1 MKGTKE
7 QNLKKIQKRITKNT
21 KGITLIALVVT
32 IIILL
37 ILAGV
42 SIAMLTGNNGILSQ
56 AGRAKDRTR
65 EEAAREKIQLEVT
78 GAYNKYGDI
87 DLGKLKTNL
96 DNNVGADTSKI
107 NDILIDGA
115 ITGKITVD
123 GKDFYVDENG
133 NVLDYDGPDGTDTP
147 EKSTETTISRSNGT
161 IDVVFLQN
169 TSYAVSQTPNA
180 PALDN
185 TMVPVKYNTETKNWI
200 VCSKD
205 DAEWYNYAAQ
215 ISATESGGSSKWAN
229 VMLTDDIVVEKDGTT
244 YDASAIK
251 NLLTGNNLQTIVGAT
266 VTTEGSMLVWVPRYA
281 YRITY
286 KNSSGEVLGYSD
298 SRGIVTKDGK
308 TPSSYQ
314 TPTTS
319 INVNGSIGSTKYEYY
334 RPHPAFET
342 DLDQGGWSSRLTGI
356 WVGKFEATGSTSEVT
371 VKSNLSSLRYETI
384 GTLWQSAKN
393 SFKAKTSG
401 SHMMKNSEWGAVAYL
416 TESKYGRNTTAVTK
430 NTDSG
435 YYTGGAST
443 AGAYKDNILQSTT
456 GNVYGIYDT
465 VGGVYEYVASYIANN
480 QNSYGYQFASNAGTS
495 SSKNDKTEST
505 KYATVYNYNST
516 STSDSH
522 QNNYDLNLNKVF
534 GDGTTETSTS
544 GNSTSSSWHSAYS
557 YFVGTPYP
565 FFGRGGFFNS
575 SGAGSFFFSVSD
587 GNASSGSGFRPV
599 CVVK

>member
-1 MKGTKE
+1 MRGTKG
-7 QNLKKIQKRITKNT
+7 QNLKKRITKNT

-65 EEAAREKIQLEVT
+65 EEGAREKIQLEVM
-78 GAYNKYGDI
+78 GAYDKYGNI
-87 DLGKLKTNL
+87 NVEKLKTNL

-115 ITGKITVD
+115 ITGKISVD

-185 TMVPVKYNTETKNWI
+185 TMVPVKYNTETKNWN

-215 ISATESGGSSKWAN
+215 SSATESGGSSKWAN

-251 NLLTGNNLQTIVGAT
+251 NLITSNNLQTIVGAT

-286 KNSSGEVLGYSD
+286 KNSSGDVLGYSD

-319 INVNGSIGSTKYEYY
+319 INVNGSIENTKYEYY

-371 VKSNLSSLRYETI
+371 VKSSLSSLGSITI
-384 GTLWQSAKN
+384 GTMWQSAKDN
-393 SFKAKTSG
+393 FKAKTSE

-416 TESKYGRNTTAVTK
+416 TESKYGRNQTAVAK

-443 AGAYKDNILQSTT
+443 VGAYKDNILQSTT

-465 VGGVYEYVASYIANN
+465 VGGATEYVASYIANN
-480 QNSYGYQFASNAGTS
+480 QNAYGYQFASNAGTS
-495 SSKNDKTEST
+495 DSKNDKTEST
-505 KYATVYNYNST
+505 KYATVYN
-516 STSDSH
+516 STSDSN

-534 GDGTTETSTS
+534 GDGTTETSTA
-544 GNSTSSSWHSAYS
+544 GTGSSSWHSAYS
-557 YFVGTPYP
+557 LVVGASGP
-565 FFGRGGFFNS
+565 FFERGGYYGNIG
-575 SGAGSFFFSVSD
+575 GAGSFCFYSNN
-587 GNASSGSGFRPV
+587 GGSSGYDGFRPV
-599 CVVK
+599 CIVK

>member
-1 MKGTKE
+1 MRGTKG
-7 QNLKKIQKRITKNT
+7 QNLKKRITKST

-42 SIAMLTGNNGILSQ
+42 SIAMITGNNGILSQ

-65 EEAAREKIQLEVT
+65 EEGAREKIQLEVM
-78 GAYNKYGDI
+78 GAYDKYGNI
-87 DLGKLKTNL
+87 NVEKLKTNL

-115 ITGKITVD
+115 TTGKITVD
-123 GKDFYVDENG
+123 GKDFYVDGNG
-133 NVLDYDGPDGTDTP
+133 NVLDYDGPKGTDTP

-185 TMVPVKYNTETKNWI
+185 TMVPVKYNTETKNWN

-205 DAEWYNYAAQ
+205 DAEWYNYEVQ
-215 ISATESGGSSKWAN
+215 SSTTESGGSSKWAN

-244 YDASAIK
+244 YDTSAIK

-266 VTTEGSMLVWVPRYA
+266 ITTEGSMLVWVPRYA

-342 DLDQGGWSSRLTGI
+342 DLDQGGWSQRLTGI

-371 VKSNLSSLRYETI
+371 SKSSLSSLRSITI
-384 GTLWQSAKN
+384 GTMWQSAKDN
-393 SFKAKTSG
+393 FKAKTSE

-416 TESKYGRNTTAVTK
+416 TESKYGRNTTAVTR

-443 AGAYKDNILQSTT
+443 VGAYKDNILQSTT

-465 VGGVYEYVASYIANN
+465 VGGAYEYVASYIANN
-480 QNSYGYQFASNAGTS
+480 QQAYGYQFASNAGTS
-495 SSKNDKTEST
+495 GSKNDKEEST
-505 KYATVYNYNST
+505 KYATVYKYNT
-516 STSDSH
+516 TSDTI

-534 GDGTTETSTS
+534 GDGITETSTS
-544 GNSTSSSWHSAYS
+544 GIGASSWHSANS
-557 YFVGTPYP
+557 SFVDTSYP
-565 FFGRGGFFNS
+565 FFVRGGIYNTS
-575 SGAGSFFFSVSD
+575 YAGSFYFTRNRGGD
-587 GNASSGSGFRPV
+587 GSGIGFRPV

>member
-1 MKGTKE
+1 MRGTKG

-123 GKDFYVDENG
+123 GKDFYVDGSG

-147 EKSTETTISRSNGT
+147 EVSTETSISRRNGT

-215 ISATESGGSSKWAN
+215 SSATESGGSSKWAN

-266 VTTEGSMLVWVPRYA
+266 ITTEGSMLVWVPRYA

-319 INVNGSIGSTKYEYY
+319 INVNGSIENTKYEYY

-356 WVGKFEATGSTSEVT
+356 WVGKFEATGSKSEVT
-371 VKSNLSSLRYETI
+371 VKSSLSSLRKQTI
-384 GTLWQSAKN
+384 GTLWQSAKDN
-393 SFKAKTSG
+393 FKAKTSG

-430 NTDSG
+430 NDAG

-465 VGGVYEYVASYIANN
+465 VGGAWEYVASYIANN
-480 QNSYGYQFASNAGTS
+480 QNSYGYQFASNVGTS
-495 SSKNDKTEST
+495 DSKNDKTEST
-505 KYATVYNYNST
+505 KYATVYKYNST
-516 STSDSH
+516 SDSY

-534 GDGTTETSTS
+534 GDGTTETSTL
-544 GNSTSSSWHSAYS
+544 GNNASSWHSAFS
-557 YFVGTPYP
+557 GFVDSSGP
-565 FFGRGGFFNS
+565 FFRRGCFYRDS
-575 SGAGSFFFSVSD
+575 SAGSFCFYNGVGNSD
-587 GNASSGSGFRPV
+587 YDYAGFRPV

>member
-1 MKGTKE
+1 
-7 QNLKKIQKRITKNT
+7 
-21 KGITLIALVVT
+21 
-32 IIILL
+32 
-37 ILAGV
+37 
-42 SIAMLTGNNGILSQ
+42 MLTGNNGILSQ

-65 EEAAREKIQLEVT
+65 EEGAREKIQLEVM
-78 GAYNKYGDI
+78 GAYDKYGSI
-87 DLGKLKTNL
+87 NVEKLKTNL

-115 ITGKITVD
+115 TTGKITVD
-123 GKDFYVDENG
+123 GKDFYVDGNG
-133 NVLDYDGPDGTDTP
+133 NVLDYDGPEGTDTP
-147 EKSTETTISRSNGT
+147 EKSTETTIDRSNGT

-169 TSYAVSQTPNA
+169 TSYAVSQTPNV

-205 DAEWYNYAAQ
+205 DAEWYNYEVQ
-215 ISATESGGSSKWAN
+215 SSTTESGGSSKWAN

-251 NLLTGNNLQTIVGAT
+251 NLLTSNSLQTIVGAT

-371 VKSNLSSLRYETI
+371 VKSSLSSLRLQTI
-384 GTLWQSAKN
+384 GTFWQSAKDN
-393 SFKAKTSG
+393 FKAKTSG

-435 YYTGGAST
+435 FYTGGAST
-443 AGAYKDNILQSTT
+443 AGAYKDNNLQSTT

-465 VGGVYEYVASYIANN
+465 VGGADEYVASYIASNN
-480 QNSYGYQFASNAGTS
+480 NSYGYQFASNAGTS
-495 SSKNDKTEST
+495 SLKNDKTEST

-516 STSDSH
+516 SDSD

-544 GNSTSSSWHSAYS
+544 GNSTSSWHSASSCFVDASFPFFRRGRS
-557 YFVGTPYP
+557 YFYGD
-565 FFGRGGFFNS
+565 
-575 SGAGSFFFSVSD
+575 AGSFYFNGSS
-587 GNASSGSGFRPV
+587 GNAYNRDFGFRPV
-599 CVVK
+599 CIVK

>member
-1 MKGTKE
+1 MRGTKG
-7 QNLKKIQKRITKNT
+7 QNLKKRITKST

-42 SIAMLTGNNGILSQ
+42 SIAMITGNNGILSQ

-65 EEAAREKIQLEVT
+65 EEGAREKIQLEVM
-78 GAYNKYGDI
+78 GAYDKYGNI
-87 DLGKLKTNL
+87 NVEKLKTNL

-115 ITGKITVD
+115 TTGKITVD
-123 GKDFYVDENG
+123 GKDFYVDGNG
-133 NVLDYDGPDGTDTP
+133 NVLDYDGPKGTDTP

-185 TMVPVKYNTETKNWI
+185 TMVPVKYNTETKNWN

-205 DAEWYNYAAQ
+205 DAEWYNYGVQ
-215 ISATESGGSSKWAN
+215 SSTTESGGSSKWAN

-244 YDASAIK
+244 YDTSAIK

-266 VTTEGSMLVWVPRYA
+266 ITTEGSMLVWVPRYA

-342 DLDQGGWSSRLTGI
+342 DLDQGGWSQRLTGI

-371 VKSNLSSLRYETI
+371 SKSSLSSLRSITI
-384 GTLWQSAKN
+384 GTMWQSAKDN
-393 SFKAKTSG
+393 FKAKTSE

-416 TESKYGRNTTAVTK
+416 TESKYGRNTTAVTR

-443 AGAYKDNILQSTT
+443 VGAYKDNILQSTT

-465 VGGVYEYVASYIANN
+465 VGGAYEYVASYIANN
-480 QNSYGYQFASNAGTS
+480 QQAYGYQFASNAGTS
-495 SSKNDKTEST
+495 GSKNDKEEST
-505 KYATVYNYNST
+505 KYATVYKYNT
-516 STSDSH
+516 TSDTI

-534 GDGTTETSTS
+534 GDGITETSTS
-544 GNSTSSSWHSAYS
+544 GIGASSWHSANS
-557 YFVGTPYP
+557 SFVDTSYP
-565 FFGRGGFFNS
+565 FFVRGGIYNTS
-575 SGAGSFFFSVSD
+575 YAGSFYFTRNRGGD
-587 GNASSGSGFRPV
+587 GSGIGFRPV

>member
-1 MKGTKE
+1 MEKFR
-7 QNLKKIQKRITKNT
+7 KKFFKST

-65 EEAAREKIQLEVT
+65 EEGAREKIQLEVM
-78 GAYNKYGDI
+78 GAYDKYGNI
-87 DLGKLKTNL
+87 NVGKLKTNL

-115 ITGKITVD
+115 TTGKITVD
-123 GKDFYVDENG
+123 GKDFYVDGNG
-133 NVLDYDGPDGTDTP
+133 NVLDYDGPEGTDTP
-147 EKSTETTISRSNGT
+147 EKSTETTIDRSNGT
-161 IDVVFLQN
+161 IDIVFLQN

-185 TMVPVKYNTETKNWI
+185 TMVPVKYNTETKNWN

-215 ISATESGGSSKWAN
+215 SSTTESGGSSKWAN
-229 VMLTDDIVVEKDGTT
+229 VMLTDDIIVEKEGTT
-244 YDASAIK
+244 YDTSAIK
-251 NLLTGNNLQTIVGAT
+251 DLLTSNSLQTIVGAT

-286 KNSSGEVLGYSD
+286 KSSSGDVLGYSD

-371 VKSNLSSLRYETI
+371 VKSSLSSLRSQTI
-384 GTLWQSAKN
+384 GTFWQSAKDN
-393 SFKAKTSG
+393 FKAKTSG

-416 TESKYGRNTTAVTK
+416 TESKYGRNTTAVTR

-443 AGAYKDNILQSTT
+443 VGAYKDNILQSTT

-465 VGGVYEYVASYIANN
+465 VGGAYEYVASYIANN
-480 QNSYGYQFASNAGTS
+480 QSNYGYQFASNGGTS
-495 SSKNDKTEST
+495 DSTNDKTEST
-505 KYATVYNYNST
+505 KYATVYKYNT
-516 STSDSH
+516 TSDSY

-544 GNSTSSSWHSAYS
+544 GDSTSSWHSAGS
-557 YFVGTPYP
+557 SFTGTYNP
-565 FFGRGGFFNS
+565 FFGRGGHYHYNYS
-575 SGAGSFFFSVSD
+575 RAGSFSFY
-587 GNASSGSGFRPV
+587 GSNGYSYSYNGLSINDYGFRPV

>member
-1 MKGTKE
+1 MRGTKG

-56 AGRAKDRTR
+56 AGRAKDRTK

-123 GKDFYVDENG
+123 GKDFYVDGNG

-147 EKSTETTISRSNGT
+147 EKSTETTLDRSNGT

-185 TMVPVKYNTETKNWI
+185 TMVPVKYNNETKNWI

-205 DAEWYNYAAQ
+205 DAEWYNYEVQ
-215 ISATESGGSSKWAN
+215 SGTTESGGSSKWAN

-266 VTTEGSMLVWVPRYA
+266 ITTEGSMLVWVPRYA
-281 YRITY
+281 YKITY

-371 VKSNLSSLRYETI
+371 VKSSLSSLKYETI
-384 GTLWQSAKN
+384 GTLWQSAKDN
-393 SFKAKTSG
+393 FKAKTSG

-430 NTDSG
+430 NTDSE
-435 YYTGGAST
+435 YYTGGART
-443 AGAYKDNILQSTT
+443 VGAYKDNNLQSTT

-480 QNSYGYQFASNAGTS
+480 QNSYGYKFASNAETS

-505 KYATVYNYNST
+505 KYATVYKYNST
-516 STSDSH
+516 SDSN

-544 GNSTSSSWHSAYS
+544 GNSTSCSWHSAFS
-557 YFVGTPYP
+557 CFVGTSKP
-565 FFGRGGFFNS
+565 FFERGGYYRIV
-575 SGAGSFFFSVSD
+575 GAGSFYFNGHT
-587 GNASSGSGFRPV
+587 GNYNLENGFRPV

>member
-1 MKGTKE
+1 MKKFR
-7 QNLKKIQKRITKNT
+7 KKIFKST

-65 EEAAREKIQLEVT
+65 EEGAREKIQLEVM
-78 GAYNKYGDI
+78 GAYDKYGSI
-87 DLGKLKTNL
+87 NVEKLKTNL

-115 ITGKITVD
+115 TTGKITVD
-123 GKDFYVDENG
+123 GKDFYVDGSG
-133 NVLDYDGPDGTDTP
+133 NVLDYDEPEGTDTP
-147 EKSTETTISRSNGT
+147 EKSTETTIDRSNGT

-169 TSYAVSQTPNA
+169 TSYAVSQTPNV

-371 VKSNLSSLRYETI
+371 VKSNLSSLRSITI
-384 GTLWQSAKN
+384 GTMWQSAKDN
-393 SFKAKTSG
+393 FKAKTSG

-416 TESKYGRNTTAVTK
+416 TESKYGRNTTAVTQ
-430 NTDSG
+430 NTNFG

-465 VGGVYEYVASYIANN
+465 VAGANEYVASYIANN

-505 KYATVYNYNST
+505 KYATVYN
-516 STSDSH
+516 STSDSN

-544 GNSTSSSWHSAYS
+544 GNSTSSWHLAFS
-557 YFVGTPYP
+557 YFVDTSRP
-565 FFGRGGFFNS
+565 FFLRGGYYGNS
-575 SGAGSFFFSVSD
+575 YQGSFCFDDDNGSSFS
-587 GNASSGSGFRPV
+587 NCGFRPV

>member
-1 MKGTKE
+1 MRGTKG

-65 EEAAREKIQLEVT
+65 EEGAREKIQLEVM
-78 GAYNKYGDI
+78 GAYDKYGNI
-87 DLGKLKTNL
+87 NVEKLKTNL

-123 GKDFYVDENG
+123 GKDFYVDGNG

-215 ISATESGGSSKWAN
+215 HSTTKSGGTSKWAN
-229 VMLTDDIVVEKDGTT
+229 VMLTDDIVVEKGETT

-251 NLLTGNNLQTIVGAT
+251 DLLTSNNLQTIVGAT

-286 KNSSGEVLGYSD
+286 KNSSGDVLGYSD

-334 RPHPAFET
+334 RPHPAFEI
-342 DLDQGGWSSRLTGI
+342 DLDQGGWSQRLTGI

-371 VKSNLSSLRYETI
+371 VKSSLSSLRNQTI
-384 GTLWQSAKN
+384 GTLWQSAKDY
-393 SFKAKTSG
+393 FKAKTSG

-443 AGAYKDNILQSTT
+443 VGAYKDNILQSTT

-465 VGGVYEYVASYIANN
+465 VGGADEYVASYIANN
-480 QNSYGYQFASNAGTS
+480 KNSYGYQFASNAGTS
-495 SSKNDKTEST
+495 DSKNDKTEST
-505 KYATVYNYNST
+505 KYATVYKYNT
-516 STSDSH
+516 TSDSC
-522 QNNYDLNLNKVF
+522 QNNYNLNLNKVF
-534 GDGTTETSTS
+534 GDGTTETSTA
-544 GNSTSSSWHSAYS
+544 GEGHVSWHSAYS
-557 YFVGTPYP
+557 FFVYGPGP
-565 FFGRGGFFNS
+565 FTKRGGYNND
-575 SGAGSFFFSVSD
+575 GGYAGSFSFDIFWGDSFS
-587 GNASSGSGFRPV
+587 NFGFRPV

>member
-7 QNLKKIQKRITKNT
+7 QDFKKRITKNT

-107 NDILIDGA
+107 NEILIDGA
-115 ITGKITVD
+115 TTGKITVD
-123 GKDFYVDENG
+123 GKDFYVDGNG
-133 NVLDYDGPDGTDTP
+133 NVLDYDGPEGTDTP

-215 ISATESGGSSKWAN
+215 SSATESGGSSKWAN

-244 YDASAIK
+244 YDTSAIK

-266 VTTEGSMLVWVPRYA
+266 ITTEGSMLVWVPRYA
-281 YRITY
+281 YKITY

-319 INVNGSIGSTKYEYY
+319 INVNGSSGSTKYEYY

-342 DLDQGGWSSRLTGI
+342 DLDQGGWSQRLTGI

-371 VKSNLSSLRYETI
+371 VKSNVSSLRNQTI
-384 GTLWQSAKN
+384 GTLWQSAKD

-430 NTDSG
+430 NKDSG
-435 YYTGGAST
+435 FYTGGAST
-443 AGAYKDNILQSTT
+443 VGAYKDNILQSTT

-465 VGGVYEYVASYIANN
+465 VGGAYEYVASYIANN
-480 QNSYGYQFASNAGTS
+480 QNAYGYQFASNAGTS

-505 KYATVYNYNST
+505 KYATVYKYNT
-516 STSDSH
+516 TSDSY

-544 GNSTSSSWHSAYS
+544 GIGTSSWHSANS
-557 YFVGTPYP
+557 YFVSMSGP
-565 FFGRGGFFNS
+565 FFGRGGS
-575 SGAGSFFFSVSD
+575 YIGSGAGSFYFNDYS
-587 GNASSGSGFRPV
+587 GNSYIYDGFRPV

>member
-1 MKGTKE
+1 MRGTKG

-123 GKDFYVDENG
+123 GKDFYVDGNG
-133 NVLDYDGPDGTDTP
+133 NVLDYDGPEGTDKP
-147 EKSTETTISRSNGT
+147 EVSTETTIDRSNGT

-215 ISATESGGSSKWAN
+215 SSATESGGSSKWAN

-244 YDASAIK
+244 YDASAVK

-266 VTTEGSMLVWVPRYA
+266 ITTEGSMLVWVPRYA

-356 WVGKFEATGSTSEVT
+356 WVGKFEATGSETEVT
-371 VKSNLSSLRYETI
+371 SKSNVSSLRNQTI
-384 GTLWQSAKN
+384 GTLWQSAKDN
-393 SFKAKTSG
+393 FKAKTSG

-416 TESKYGRNTTAVTK
+416 TESKYGRNTTAVTR
-430 NTDSG
+430 NDAG

-465 VGGVYEYVASYIANN
+465 VGGAYEYVASYIANN
-480 QNSYGYQFASNAGTS
+480 QRRSGYQFASNAGTS

-516 STSDSH
+516 SDSD

-544 GNSTSSSWHSAYS
+544 GAGSSSWHSAGIR
-557 YFVGTPYP
+557 FVGTSWP
-565 FFGRGGFFNS
+565 FFKRGGYCNS
-575 SGAGSFFFSVSD
+575 SDAGSFCIDYSD
-587 GNASSGSGFRPV
+587 GDSFYGYGFRPV

>member
-1 MKGTKE
+1 MEKFR
-7 QNLKKIQKRITKNT
+7 KKFFKST

-65 EEAAREKIQLEVT
+65 EEGAREKIQLEVM
-78 GAYNKYGDI
+78 GAYDKYGDI

-115 ITGKITVD
+115 TTGKITVD
-123 GKDFYVDENG
+123 GKDFYVDGNG

-147 EKSTETTISRSNGT
+147 EKSTETTINRWNGT
-161 IDVVFLQN
+161 IDIVFLQN
-169 TSYAVSQTPNA
+169 TSYAVSQTPNV

-185 TMVPVKYNTETKNWI
+185 TMVPVKYNTETKNWN

-215 ISATESGGSSKWAN
+215 SSTTESGGSSKWAN
-229 VMLTDDIVVEKDGTT
+229 VMLTDDIVVEKGETT

-251 NLLTGNNLQTIVGAT
+251 NLITSNNLQTIVGAT

-286 KNSSGEVLGYSD
+286 KNSSGDVLGYSD

-319 INVNGSIGSTKYEYY
+319 INVNGSIENTKYEYY

-356 WVGKFEATGSTSEVT
+356 WIGKFEATGSTSEVT
-371 VKSNLSSLRYETI
+371 VKSSLSSLRSQTI
-384 GTLWQSAKN
+384 GTFWQSAKDN
-393 SFKAKTSG
+393 FKAKTSG

-416 TESKYGRNTTAVTK
+416 TESKYGRNTTAVTQ

-435 YYTGGAST
+435 NYTGGANT

-465 VGGVYEYVASYIANN
+465 VGGATEYVASYIANN
-480 QNSYGYQFASNAGTS
+480 QSNCGYQFASNDGTS
-495 SSKNDKTEST
+495 DSKNDKTKST
-505 KYATVYNYNST
+505 KYATVYKYNT
-516 STSDSH
+516 TSDSWRD
-522 QNNYDLNLNKVF
+522 NYYLNLNKVF
-534 GDGTTETSTS
+534 GDGTTETSIEGT
-544 GNSTSSSWHSAYS
+544 GRNSWHSACSDSVYTS
-557 YFVGTPYP
+557 RS
-565 FFGRGGFFNS
+565 FFHRGGDYLDS
-575 SGAGSFFFSVSD
+575 DAGSFSFSSSAGHSD
-587 GNASSGSGFRPV
+587 FIYGFRPV

>member
-65 EEAAREKIQLEVT
+65 EEGAREKIQLEVM
-78 GAYNKYGDI
+78 GAYDKSGKIN
-87 DLGKLKTNL
+87 LSKLKTNL
-96 DNNVGADTSKI
+96 ENNVGADTSKI

-133 NVLDYDGPDGTDTP
+133 NVLDYDGPEGTDTP
-147 EKSTETTISRSNGT
+147 EKSTETTIDRSNGT
-161 IDVVFLQN
+161 IDIVFLQN

-205 DAEWYNYAAQ
+205 DAEWYSYEKQ
-215 ISATESGGSSKWAN
+215 SSTTESGGTSKWAN

-244 YDASAIK
+244 YDASAVK

-266 VTTEGSMLVWVPRYA
+266 ITTEGSMLVWVPRYA

-286 KNSSGEVLGYSD
+286 KNFSGEVLGYSD

-319 INVNGSIGSTKYEYY
+319 INVNGNIESTKYEYY

-342 DLDQGGWSSRLTGI
+342 DLDQGGWSQRLTGI
-356 WVGKFEATGSTSEVT
+356 WVGKFEATGTEKEVT
-371 VKSNLSSLRYETI
+371 SKSNVSSLRNLTI
-384 GTLWQSAKN
+384 GTMWQSAKDN
-393 SFKAKTSG
+393 FKAKTTE

-416 TESKYGRNTTAVTK
+416 TESKYGRNTTAVTR

-435 YYTGGAST
+435 YYTGGASS

-465 VGGVYEYVASYIANN
+465 VGGTTEYVASYIANN
-480 QNSYGYQFASNAGTS
+480 KNSYGYKFASNAGTS
-495 SSKNDKTEST
+495 TSKNDKTEST

-516 STSDSH
+516 SDSN

-534 GDGTTETSTS
+534 GDGTTETSTAGA
-544 GNSTSSSWHSAYS
+544 GNNSWHSAYS
-557 YFVGTPYP
+557 GFVNTSGP
-565 FFGRGGFFNS
+565 FFLRGGDYYGS
-575 SGAGSFFFSVSD
+575 LAGSFFFGSSD
-587 GNASSGSGFRPV
+587 GNAYSNGGFRPV

>member
-107 NDILIDGA
+107 NEILIDGA
-115 ITGKITVD
+115 TTGKITVD
-123 GKDFYVDENG
+123 GKDFYVDGNG

-147 EKSTETTISRSNGT
+147 EKSTETTISRRNGT

-205 DAEWYNYAAQ
+205 DAEWYNYEVQ
-215 ISATESGGSSKWAN
+215 RGTTESGGSSKWAN

-244 YDASAIK
+244 YDASAVK

-266 VTTEGSMLVWVPRYA
+266 ITTEGSMLVWVPRYA

-286 KNSSGEVLGYSD
+286 KNSSGDVLGYSD

-342 DLDQGGWSSRLTGI
+342 DLDQGGWSQRLTGI

-371 VKSNLSSLRYETI
+371 VKSNVSSLRNQTI
-384 GTLWQSAKN
+384 GTLWQSAKD

-416 TESKYGRNTTAVTK
+416 TESKYGRNQTAVTK

-465 VGGVYEYVASYIANN
+465 VGGAYEYVASYIANN

-516 STSDSH
+516 SDSN

-534 GDGTTETSTS
+534 GDGTTETSTA
-544 GNSTSSSWHSAYS
+544 GEEKSSWHSAYS
-557 YFVGTPYP
+557 SFVGASFP
-565 FFGRGGFFNS
+565 FFQRGGDS
-575 SGAGSFFFSVSD
+575 SSSYTGSFDFYGFNGGADSYR
-587 GNASSGSGFRPV
+587 GFRPV

>member
-1 MKGTKE
+1 MEKFR
-7 QNLKKIQKRITKNT
+7 KKFFKST

-65 EEAAREKIQLEVT
+65 EEGAREKIQLEVM
-78 GAYNKYGDI
+78 GAYDKYGDI

-115 ITGKITVD
+115 TTGKITVD
-123 GKDFYVDENG
+123 GKDFYVDGNG
-133 NVLDYDGPDGTDTP
+133 NVLDYDGPEGTDTP
-147 EKSTETTISRSNGT
+147 EKSTETTIDRSNGT
-161 IDVVFLQN
+161 IDIVFLQN

-185 TMVPVKYNTETKNWI
+185 TMVPVKYNTETKNWN

-215 ISATESGGSSKWAN
+215 SSTTESGGSSKWAN
-229 VMLTDDIVVEKDGTT
+229 VMLTDDIIVEKEGTT
-244 YDASAIK
+244 YDTSAIK
-251 NLLTGNNLQTIVGAT
+251 DLLTSNSLQTIVGAT

-286 KNSSGEVLGYSD
+286 KSSSGDVLGYSD

-371 VKSNLSSLRYETI
+371 VKSSLSSLRSQTI
-384 GTLWQSAKN
+384 GTFWQSAKDN
-393 SFKAKTSG
+393 FKAKTSG

-416 TESKYGRNTTAVTK
+416 TESKYGRNTTAVTR

-443 AGAYKDNILQSTT
+443 VGAYKDNILQSTT

-465 VGGVYEYVASYIANN
+465 VGGAYEYVASYIANN
-480 QNSYGYQFASNAGTS
+480 QMEYGHQFASNAGTLG
-495 SSKNDKTEST
+495 SKNDKKEST
-505 KYATVYNYNST
+505 KYATVYKYNT
-516 STSDSH
+516 TLDSD

-544 GNSTSSSWHSAYS
+544 GDSTSSWHSAGS
-557 YFVGTPYP
+557 SFTGTYNP
-565 FFGRGGFFNS
+565 FFGRGGHYHYNYS
-575 SGAGSFFFSVSD
+575 RAGSFSFY
-587 GNASSGSGFRPV
+587 GSNGYSYSYNGLSINDYGFRPV

>member
-1 MKGTKE
+1 MRGTKG

-107 NDILIDGA
+107 NEILIDGA

-123 GKDFYVDENG
+123 GKDFYVDGSG

-147 EKSTETTISRSNGT
+147 EVSTETSISRRNGT

-215 ISATESGGSSKWAN
+215 SSATESGGSSKWAN

-266 VTTEGSMLVWVPRYA
+266 ITTEGSMLVWVPRYA

-319 INVNGSIGSTKYEYY
+319 INVNGSIENTKYEYY

-356 WVGKFEATGSTSEVT
+356 WVGKFEATGSKSEVT
-371 VKSNLSSLRYETI
+371 VKSSLSSLRKQTI
-384 GTLWQSAKN
+384 GTLWQSAKDN
-393 SFKAKTSG
+393 FKAKTSG

-430 NTDSG
+430 NDAG

-465 VGGVYEYVASYIANN
+465 VGGAWEYVASYIANN
-480 QNSYGYQFASNAGTS
+480 QNSYGYQFASNVGTS
-495 SSKNDKTEST
+495 DSKNDKTEST
-505 KYATVYNYNST
+505 KYATVYKYNST
-516 STSDSH
+516 SDSY

-534 GDGTTETSTS
+534 GDGTTETSTL
-544 GNSTSSSWHSAYS
+544 GNNASSWHSAFS
-557 YFVGTPYP
+557 GFVDSSGP
-565 FFGRGGFFNS
+565 FFRRGCFYRDS
-575 SGAGSFFFSVSD
+575 SAGSFCFYNGVGNSD
-587 GNASSGSGFRPV
+587 YDYAGFRPV

>member
-1 MKGTKE
+1 MRGTKG
-7 QNLKKIQKRITKNT
+7 QNLKKRITKNT

-65 EEAAREKIQLEVT
+65 EEGAREKIQLEVT

-123 GKDFYVDENG
+123 GKDFYVDGNG
-133 NVLDYDGPDGTDTP
+133 NVLDYDGPEGTDTP
-147 EKSTETTISRSNGT
+147 EKSTETTIDRSKGT

-185 TMVPVKYNTETKNWI
+185 TMVPVKYNTETKNWT

-205 DAEWYNYAAQ
+205 DAEWYNYEVQ
-215 ISATESGGSSKWAN
+215 SGTTESGGSSKWAN

-244 YDASAIK
+244 YDASAVK

-266 VTTEGSMLVWVPRYA
+266 ITTEGSMLVWVPRYA

-371 VKSNLSSLRYETI
+371 VKSSLSSLRRKTI
-384 GTLWQSAKN
+384 GTFWQSAKDN
-393 SFKAKTSG
+393 FKAKTSG

-416 TESKYGRNTTAVTK
+416 TESKYGRNTTAVTR

-443 AGAYKDNILQSTT
+443 VGAYKDNILQSTT

-465 VGGVYEYVASYIANN
+465 VGGAYEYVASYIANN

-505 KYATVYNYNST
+505 KYATVYNDNST
-516 STSDSH
+516 SGSN

-534 GDGTTETSTS
+534 GDGTTETSTA
-544 GNSTSSSWHSAYS
+544 GGGISSWHSAYS
-557 YFVGTPYP
+557 NFVLASLP
-565 FFGRGGFFNS
+565 FFERGGIFSNS
-575 SGAGSFFFSVSD
+575 YAGSFYFHYYD
-587 GNASSGSGFRPV
+587 GSSQNYYGFRPV

>member
-1 MKGTKE
+1 MEKFR
-7 QNLKKIQKRITKNT
+7 KKNFKST

-65 EEAAREKIQLEVT
+65 EEGAREKIQLEVM
-78 GAYNKYGDI
+78 GAYDEYGNI
-87 DLGKLKTNL
+87 NVGKLKTNL

-115 ITGKITVD
+115 TTGKITVD
-123 GKDFYVDENG
+123 GKDFYVDGNG

-147 EKSTETTISRSNGT
+147 EKSTETTISRRNGT

-169 TSYAVSQTPNA
+169 TSYAVSHTPNA

-205 DAEWYNYAAQ
+205 DAEWYNYEVQ
-215 ISATESGGSSKWAN
+215 SGTTESGGSSKWAN

-266 VTTEGSMLVWVPRYA
+266 ITTEGSMLVWVPRYA

-286 KNSSGEVLGYSD
+286 KNSSGDVLGYSD

-319 INVNGSIGSTKYEYY
+319 INVNGSIGNTKYEYY

-342 DLDQGGWSSRLTGI
+342 DLNQGGWSSRLTGI

-371 VKSNLSSLRYETI
+371 VKSSLSSLRSITI
-384 GTLWQSAKN
+384 GTMWQSAKDN
-393 SFKAKTSG
+393 FKAKTLG
-401 SHMMKNSEWGAVAYL
+401 SHMMKNS
-416 TESKYGRNTTAVTK
+416 
-430 NTDSG
+430 
-435 YYTGGAST
+435 
-443 AGAYKDNILQSTT
+443 
-456 GNVYGIYDT
+456 
-465 VGGVYEYVASYIANN
+465 
-480 QNSYGYQFASNAGTS
+480 
-495 SSKNDKTEST
+495 
-505 KYATVYNYNST
+505 
-516 STSDSH
+516 
-522 QNNYDLNLNKVF
+522 
-534 GDGTTETSTS
+534 
-544 GNSTSSSWHSAYS
+544 
-557 YFVGTPYP
+557 
-565 FFGRGGFFNS
+565 
-575 SGAGSFFFSVSD
+575 
-587 GNASSGSGFRPV
+587 
-599 CVVK
+599 

>member
-123 GKDFYVDENG
+123 GKDFYVDGSG

-147 EKSTETTISRSNGT
+147 EVSTETSISRRNGT

-215 ISATESGGSSKWAN
+215 SSATESGGSSKWAN

-266 VTTEGSMLVWVPRYA
+266 ITTEGSMLVWVPRYA

-319 INVNGSIGSTKYEYY
+319 INVNGSIENTKYEYY

-356 WVGKFEATGSTSEVT
+356 WVGKFEATGSKSEVT
-371 VKSNLSSLRYETI
+371 VKSSLSSLRKQTI
-384 GTLWQSAKN
+384 GTLWQSAKDN
-393 SFKAKTSG
+393 FKAKTSG

-430 NTDSG
+430 NDAG

-465 VGGVYEYVASYIANN
+465 VGGAWEYVASYIANN
-480 QNSYGYQFASNAGTS
+480 QNSYGYQFASNVGTS
-495 SSKNDKTEST
+495 DSKNDKTEST
-505 KYATVYNYNST
+505 KYATVYKYNST
-516 STSDSH
+516 SDSY

-534 GDGTTETSTS
+534 GDGTTETSTL
-544 GNSTSSSWHSAYS
+544 GNNASSWHSAFS
-557 YFVGTPYP
+557 GFVDSSGP
-565 FFGRGGFFNS
+565 FFRRGCFYRDS
-575 SGAGSFFFSVSD
+575 SAGSFCFYNGVGNSD
-587 GNASSGSGFRPV
+587 YDYAGFRPV

>member
-1 MKGTKE
+1 MRGTKG
-7 QNLKKIQKRITKNT
+7 QNLKKRITKST
-21 KGITLIALVVT
+21 KGITLIALVFT

-65 EEAAREKIQLEVT
+65 EEGAREKIQLEVM
-78 GAYNKYGDI
+78 GAYDKYGSI
-87 DLGKLKTNL
+87 NVEKLKTNL

-115 ITGKITVD
+115 TTGKITVD
-123 GKDFYVDENG
+123 GKDFYVDGNG

-147 EKSTETTISRSNGT
+147 EKSTETTISRRNGT

-185 TMVPVKYNTETKNWI
+185 TMVPVKYNTETKNWT

-205 DAEWYNYAAQ
+205 DAEWYNYEVQ
-215 ISATESGGSSKWAN
+215 SGTTESGGSSKWAN

-244 YDASAIK
+244 YDTSAVK

-371 VKSNLSSLRYETI
+371 VKSSLSSLISETI
-384 GTLWQSAKN
+384 GTFWQSAKDN
-393 SFKAKTSG
+393 FKAKTSG

-416 TESKYGRNTTAVTK
+416 TESKYGRNTTVVTQ

-465 VGGVYEYVASYIANN
+465 VGGAYEYVASYIANN
-480 QNSYGYQFASNAGTS
+480 QMEYGHQFASNAGTLG
-495 SSKNDKTEST
+495 SKNDKKEST
-505 KYATVYNYNST
+505 KYATVYKYNT
-516 STSDSH
+516 TLDSD

-544 GNSTSSSWHSAYS
+544 GTGVNSWQSAYS
-557 YFVGTPYP
+557 YFVSASYP
-565 FFGRGGFFNS
+565 FFVRGGSYDGS
-575 SGAGSFFFSVSD
+575 SAGSFYFDYNRGNSYSV
-587 GNASSGSGFRPV
+587 NGFRPV

>member
-1 MKGTKE
+1 MRGTKG
-7 QNLKKIQKRITKNT
+7 QNLKKRITKST

-37 ILAGV
+37 ILAGI

-65 EEAAREKIQLEVT
+65 EEGAREKIQLEVM
-78 GAYNKYGDI
+78 GAYDKYGDI

-115 ITGKITVD
+115 TTGKITVD
-123 GKDFYVDENG
+123 GKDFYVDGNG
-133 NVLDYDGPDGTDTP
+133 NVLDYDGPEGTDTP
-147 EKSTETTISRSNGT
+147 EKSTETTIDRSNGT
-161 IDVVFLQN
+161 IDIVFLQN

-205 DAEWYNYAAQ
+205 DAEWYSYEKQ
-215 ISATESGGSSKWAN
+215 SSTTESGGTSKWAN

-244 YDASAIK
+244 YDASAVK

-266 VTTEGSMLVWVPRYA
+266 ITTEGSMLVWVPRYA

-319 INVNGSIGSTKYEYY
+319 INVNGNIGSTKYEYY

-342 DLDQGGWSSRLTGI
+342 DLDQGGWSQRLTGI
-356 WVGKFEATGSTSEVT
+356 WVGKFEATGTEKEVT
-371 VKSNLSSLRYETI
+371 SKSNVSSLRNLTI
-384 GTLWQSAKN
+384 GTMWQSAKDN
-393 SFKAKTSG
+393 FKAKTTE

-416 TESKYGRNTTAVTK
+416 TESKYGRNTTAVTR

-435 YYTGGAST
+435 YYTGGASS

-465 VGGVYEYVASYIANN
+465 VGGAYEYVASYIANN
-480 QNSYGYQFASNAGTS
+480 QMEYGHQFASNAGTLG
-495 SSKNDKTEST
+495 SKNDKKEST
-505 KYATVYNYNST
+505 KYATVYKYNT
-516 STSDSH
+516 TLDSD

-534 GDGTTETSTS
+534 GDGITETST
-544 GNSTSSSWHSAYS
+544 GCGDGLSWRSAGA
-557 YFVGTPYP
+557 YFVYTSIP
-565 FFGRGGFFNS
+565 FFSRGGIYSMDN
-575 SGAGSFFFSVSD
+575 AGSFYFGSD
-587 GNASSGSGFRPV
+587 RGNSYGGWDVFRSV

>member
-1 MKGTKE
+1 MEKFR
-7 QNLKKIQKRITKNT
+7 KKIFKST

-42 SIAMLTGNNGILSQ
+42 SIAMLMGNNGILSQ

-65 EEAAREKIQLEVT
+65 EEGAREKIQLEVM
-78 GAYNKYGDI
+78 GAYDKYGSI
-87 DLGKLKTNL
+87 NVEKLKTNL

-115 ITGKITVD
+115 TTGKITVD
-123 GKDFYVDENG
+123 GKDFYVDGNG

-147 EKSTETTISRSNGT
+147 EKSTETTISRRNGT

-169 TSYAVSQTPNA
+169 TSYAVSHTPNA

-205 DAEWYNYAAQ
+205 DTEWYNYEVQ
-215 ISATESGGSSKWAN
+215 SGTTETGGSSKWAN

-244 YDASAIK
+244 YDASAVK

-266 VTTEGSMLVWVPRYA
+266 ITTEGSMLVWVPRYA

-319 INVNGSIGSTKYEYY
+319 INVNGSIENTKYEYY

-342 DLDQGGWSSRLTGI
+342 DLDQGGWSQRLTGI
-356 WVGKFEATGSTSEVT
+356 WVGKFKATGSTSEVT
-371 VKSNLSSLRYETI
+371 VKSDLSSLTDYSI
-384 GTLWQSAKN
+384 GTLWQSAKDN
-393 SFKAKTSG
+393 FKAKTSG

-416 TESKYGRNTTAVTK
+416 TESKYGRNQTVVT
-430 NTDSG
+430 

-465 VGGVYEYVASYIANN
+465 VGGAFENVASYIANN

-495 SSKNDKTEST
+495 DSTNDKTEST
-505 KYATVYNYNST
+505 KYATVYKYNT
-516 STSDSH
+516 MSDSN

-544 GNSTSSSWHSAYS
+544 GNKSVSSWHSEYS
-557 YFVGTPYP
+557 GFVSTSTP
-565 FFGRGGFFNS
+565 FFGRAGYS
-575 SGAGSFFFSVSD
+575 DLSGYAGSFCFFSGD
-587 GNASSGSGFRPV
+587 GSANFCDGFPPV

>member
-1 MKGTKE
+1 MRGTKG
-7 QNLKKIQKRITKNT
+7 QNFKKMQKRITKNT

-65 EEAAREKIQLEVT
+65 EEGAREKIQLEVT
-78 GAYNKYGDI
+78 GAYDKYGNI
-87 DLGKLKTNL
+87 NVEKLKTNL
-96 DNNVGADTSKI
+96 ENNVGADTSKI

-115 ITGKITVD
+115 TTGKITVD
-123 GKDFYVDENG
+123 GKDFYVDGNG
-133 NVLDYDGPDGTDTP
+133 NVLDYDGPEGTDKP
-147 EKSTETTISRSNGT
+147 EVSTETTIDRSNGT

-205 DAEWYNYAAQ
+205 DAEWYNYEVQ
-215 ISATESGGSSKWAN
+215 SGTTETGGSSKWAN

-251 NLLTGNNLQTIVGAT
+251 DLLTGNNLQTIVGAT

-308 TPSSYQ
+308 APSSYQ

-319 INVNGSIGSTKYEYY
+319 INVNGSIENTKYEYY

-371 VKSNLSSLRYETI
+371 VKSSLSSLRCKTI
-384 GTLWQSAKN
+384 GTFWQSAKDN
-393 SFKAKTSG
+393 FKAKTSG

-416 TESKYGRNTTAVTK
+416 TESKYGRNTTAVK
-430 NTDSG
+430 QNTDLG
-435 YYTGGAST
+435 NYTGGAST

-465 VGGVYEYVASYIANN
+465 VGGACEYVASYIANN
-480 QNSYGYQFASNAGTS
+480 QKSYGYQFASNAGTS

-505 KYATVYNYNST
+505 KYATVYKYNT
-516 STSDSH
+516 TSDSY

-544 GNSTSSSWHSAYS
+544 GTGSSSWHSAGS
-557 YFVGTPYP
+557 YFVSTLRP
-565 FFGRGGFFNS
+565 FFIRGGSYNDYDGF
-575 SGAGSFFFSVSD
+575 AGSFSFNSYSGDSV
-587 GNASSGSGFRPV
+587 NHGFRAV

>member
-1 MKGTKE
+1 
-7 QNLKKIQKRITKNT
+7 
-21 KGITLIALVVT
+21 
-32 IIILL
+32 
-37 ILAGV
+37 
-42 SIAMLTGNNGILSQ
+42 MLTGNNGILSQ

-65 EEAAREKIQLEVT
+65 EEGAREKIQLEVM
-78 GAYNKYGDI
+78 GAYDKYGNI
-87 DLGKLKTNL
+87 NVGKLKTNL

-115 ITGKITVD
+115 TTGKITVD
-123 GKDFYVDENG
+123 GKDFYVDGNG
-133 NVLDYDGPDGTDTP
+133 NVLDYDGPEGTDTP
-147 EKSTETTISRSNGT
+147 EKSTETTIDRSNGT

-185 TMVPVKYNTETKNWI
+185 TMVPVKYNTETKNWN

-205 DAEWYNYAAQ
+205 DTEWYNYAAQ
-215 ISATESGGSSKWAN
+215 RSTTESGGNSKWAN
-229 VMLTDDIVVEKDGTT
+229 VMLTDDIVVEKEGTT
-244 YDASAIK
+244 YDASAVK
-251 NLLTGNNLQTIVGAT
+251 NLLTSNSLQTIVGAT

-319 INVNGSIGSTKYEYY
+319 INVNGSIENTKYEYY

-342 DLDQGGWSSRLTGI
+342 DLDQGGWSQRLTGI

-371 VKSNLSSLRYETI
+371 VKSSLSSLRRQTI
-384 GTLWQSAKN
+384 GTFWQSAKDN
-393 SFKAKTSG
+393 FKAKTSG

-416 TESKYGRNTTAVTK
+416 TESKYGRNTTAVTR

-465 VGGVYEYVASYIANN
+465 VGGAYEYVASYIANN

-505 KYATVYNYNST
+505 KYATVYNDNST
-516 STSDSH
+516 SGSN

-534 GDGTTETSTS
+534 GDGTTETSTA
-544 GNSTSSSWHSAYS
+544 GGGISSWHSAYS
-557 YFVGTPYP
+557 NFVFASLP
-565 FFGRGGFFNS
+565 FFERGGIYGNS
-575 SGAGSFFFSVSD
+575 NAGSFYFSYYD
-587 GNASSGSGFRPV
+587 GDSFNYYGFRPV

>member
-1 MKGTKE
+1 MEK
-7 QNLKKIQKRITKNT
+7 LRKKIFKST

-65 EEAAREKIQLEVT
+65 EEGAREKIQLEVM
-78 GAYNKYGDI
+78 GAYDKYGNI
-87 DLGKLKTNL
+87 NVEKLKTNL

-115 ITGKITVD
+115 TTGKITVD
-123 GKDFYVDENG
+123 GKDFYVDGNG
-133 NVLDYDGPDGTDTP
+133 NVLDYDGPEGTDTP

-205 DAEWYNYAAQ
+205 DAEWYNYEVQ
-215 ISATESGGSSKWAN
+215 RGTTESGGSSKWAN
-229 VMLTDDIVVEKDGTT
+229 VMLTDDIVVEKGGTT

-251 NLLTGNNLQTIVGAT
+251 DLLTSNSLQTIVGAT

-286 KNSSGEVLGYSD
+286 KNSSGDVLGYSD

-371 VKSNLSSLRYETI
+371 VKSSLSSLRDQTI
-384 GTLWQSAKN
+384 GTLWQSAKDN
-393 SFKAKTSG
+393 FKAKTSG

-435 YYTGGAST
+435 LYTGGAST
-443 AGAYKDNILQSTT
+443 AGAYKDNILQTTT

-465 VGGVYEYVASYIANN
+465 VGGAWEYVASYIANN
-480 QNSYGYQFASNAGTS
+480 QTRWGYQFASNAGTS

-505 KYATVYNYNST
+505 KYATVYKYNST
-516 STSDSH
+516 SDSY

-544 GNSTSSSWHSAYS
+544 GNSTSSWHSANS
-557 YFVGTPYP
+557 CFVGTSRP
-565 FFGRGGFFNS
+565 FFLRGGYYINS
-575 SGAGSFFFSVSD
+575 IAGSFDFIFVNGDSF
-587 GNASSGSGFRPV
+587 NYIGFRPV

>member
-1 MKGTKE
+1 MRGTKE

-65 EEAAREKIQLEVT
+65 EEGAREKIQLEVM
-78 GAYNKYGDI
+78 GAYDEYGNI
-87 DLGKLKTNL
+87 NVGKLKTNL

-107 NDILIDGA
+107 NEILIDGA
-115 ITGKITVD
+115 TTGKITVD
-123 GKDFYVDENG
+123 GKDFYVDGNG

-147 EKSTETTISRSNGT
+147 EKSTETTIDRSNGT

-205 DAEWYNYAAQ
+205 DEEWYNYEVQ
-215 ISATESGGSSKWAN
+215 SSTTESGGSSKWAN

-244 YDASAIK
+244 YDTSAIK

-266 VTTEGSMLVWVPRYA
+266 ITTEGSMLVWVPRYA
-281 YRITY
+281 YKITY

-308 TPSSYQ
+308 TLSLYQ

-342 DLDQGGWSSRLTGI
+342 DLDQGGWSQRLTGI

-371 VKSNLSSLRYETI
+371 VKSSLSSLRNQTI
-384 GTLWQSAKN
+384 GTLWQSAKDN
-393 SFKAKTSG
+393 FKAKTSG

-435 YYTGGAST
+435 FYTGGAST

-465 VGGVYEYVASYIANN
+465 VGGTTEYVASYIANN
-480 QNSYGYQFASNAGTS
+480 KNSYGYKFASNAGTS
-495 SSKNDKTEST
+495 TSKNDKTEST

-516 STSDSH
+516 SDSN

-534 GDGTTETSTS
+534 GDGTTETSTA
-544 GNSTSSSWHSAYS
+544 GAGTNSWHSAYS
-557 YFVGTPYP
+557 GFVNTSGP
-565 FFGRGGFFNS
+565 FFLRGGDYYGS
-575 SGAGSFFFSVSD
+575 LAGSFFFGSSD
-587 GNASSGSGFRPV
+587 GNAYSNGGFRPV

>member
-1 MKGTKE
+1 MEKFR
-7 QNLKKIQKRITKNT
+7 KKFFKST

-65 EEAAREKIQLEVT
+65 EEGAREKIQLEVM
-78 GAYNKYGDI
+78 GAYDKYGNI
-87 DLGKLKTNL
+87 NVGKLKTNL

-115 ITGKITVD
+115 TTGKITVD
-123 GKDFYVDENG
+123 GKDLYVDRNG

-147 EKSTETTISRSNGT
+147 EKSTETTINRWNGT
-161 IDVVFLQN
+161 IDIVFLQN

-185 TMVPVKYNTETKNWI
+185 TMVPVKYNTETKNWN

-205 DAEWYNYAAQ
+205 DEEWYNYEVQ
-215 ISATESGGSSKWAN
+215 SSTTESGGSSKWAN
-229 VMLTDDIVVEKDGTT
+229 VMLTDDIVVEKGETT
-244 YDASAIK
+244 YDASAVK
-251 NLLTGNNLQTIVGAT
+251 DLLTSNSLQTIVGAT

-286 KNSSGEVLGYSD
+286 KNSSGEVFGYSD

-371 VKSNLSSLRYETI
+371 VKSSLSSLRNQTI

-393 SFKAKTSG
+393 NFKAKTSG

-430 NTDSG
+430 NDAG

-465 VGGVYEYVASYIANN
+465 VGGATEYVASYIANN
-480 QNSYGYQFASNAGTS
+480 QNSYGYQFASNAGTTD
-495 SSKNDKTEST
+495 SKNDKTEST
-505 KYATVYNYNST
+505 KHATVYKYNT
-516 STSDSH
+516 TSDSWRD
-522 QNNYDLNLNKVF
+522 NYYLNLNKVF
-534 GDGTTETSTS
+534 GDGTTETSTA
-544 GNSTSSSWHSAYS
+544 GTGSSSWHSASS
-557 YFVGTPYP
+557 YFVNTSSP
-565 FFGRGGFFNS
+565 FFDRGNYYITS
-575 SGAGSFFFSVSD
+575 SAGSFNFGYGGGFSGDVC
-587 GNASSGSGFRPV
+587 GFRPV

>member
-1 MKGTKE
+1 MEKFR
-7 QNLKKIQKRITKNT
+7 KKFFKST

-65 EEAAREKIQLEVT
+65 EEGAREKIQLEVM
-78 GAYNKYGDI
+78 GAYDKYGNI
-87 DLGKLKTNL
+87 NVGKLKTNL

-115 ITGKITVD
+115 TTGKITVD
-123 GKDFYVDENG
+123 GKDFYVDGNG
-133 NVLDYDGPDGTDTP
+133 NVLDYDGPEGTDTP
-147 EKSTETTISRSNGT
+147 EKSTETTIDRRNGT

-205 DAEWYNYAAQ
+205 DAKWYNYEVQ
-215 ISATESGGSSKWAN
+215 SSTTESGGSSKWAN
-229 VMLTDDIVVEKDGTT
+229 VMLTDDIVVEKGETT
-244 YDASAIK
+244 YDASAVK
-251 NLLTGNNLQTIVGAT
+251 DLLTSNSLQTIVGAT

-286 KNSSGEVLGYSD
+286 KNSSGEVFGYSD

-371 VKSNLSSLRYETI
+371 VKSSLSSLRNKTI
-384 GTLWQSAKN
+384 GTFWQSAKDN
-393 SFKAKTSG
+393 FKAKTSG

-416 TESKYGRNTTAVTK
+416 TESKYGRNTTAVTR

-465 VGGVYEYVASYIANN
+465 VGGAWEYVASYIANN

-495 SSKNDKTEST
+495 DSKNDKTEST
-505 KYATVYNYNST
+505 KYATVYKYNT
-516 STSDSH
+516 TSDSWN
-522 QNNYDLNLNKVF
+522 NNYNLNLNKVF
-534 GDGTTETSTS
+534 GDGTTETSAS
-544 GNSTSSSWHSAYS
+544 GDGTSSWRSAFS
-557 YFVGTPYP
+557 KFVCGSVP
-565 FFGRGGFFNS
+565 FFGRGSWYSDPYAHALWYDSGNGDAYFFN
-575 SGAGSFFFSVSD
+575 V
-587 GNASSGSGFRPV
+587 GFRPV
-599 CVVK
+599 CIVK

>member
-1 MKGTKE
+1 MRGTKG
-7 QNLKKIQKRITKNT
+7 QNLKKRITKST

-65 EEAAREKIQLEVT
+65 EEGAREKIQLEVM
-78 GAYNKYGDI
+78 GAYDKYGDI

-115 ITGKITVD
+115 TTGKITVD
-123 GKDFYVDENG
+123 GKDFYVDGNG
-133 NVLDYDGPDGTDTP
+133 NVLDYDGPEGTDTP
-147 EKSTETTISRSNGT
+147 EKSTETTIDRSNGT
-161 IDVVFLQN
+161 IDIVFLQN

-185 TMVPVKYNTETKNWI
+185 TMVPVKYNTETKNWN

-215 ISATESGGSSKWAN
+215 SSTTESGGSSKWAN
-229 VMLTDDIVVEKDGTT
+229 VMLTDDIVVEKEGTT
-244 YDASAIK
+244 YDTSAIK
-251 NLLTGNNLQTIVGAT
+251 DLLTSNSLQTIVGAT

-286 KNSSGEVLGYSD
+286 KNSSGDVLGYSD

-319 INVNGSIGSTKYEYY
+319 INVNGSIESTKYEYY

-342 DLDQGGWSSRLTGI
+342 DLNQGGWSSRLTGI

-371 VKSNLSSLRYETI
+371 VKSSLSSLRSITI
-384 GTLWQSAKN
+384 GTMWQSAKDN
-393 SFKAKTSG
+393 FKAKTLG

-465 VGGVYEYVASYIANN
+465 VGGAFEYVASYIANN

-505 KYATVYNYNST
+505 KYATVYKYNST
-516 STSDSH
+516 SDSR

-534 GDGTTETSTS
+534 GDGTTETSTE
-544 GNSTSSSWHSAYS
+544 GTGSSSWHSAYS
-557 YFVGTPYP
+557 YFVFTSFP
-565 FFGRGGFFNS
+565 FFGRGGYYDDS
-575 SGAGSFFFSVSD
+575 SAGSFCFGYSNGDSYL
-587 GNASSGSGFRPV
+587 SRGFRPV
-599 CVVK
+599 CIVK

>member
-1 MKGTKE
+1 MEK
-7 QNLKKIQKRITKNT
+7 LRKKIFKST

-65 EEAAREKIQLEVT
+65 EEGAREKIQLEVM
-78 GAYNKYGDI
+78 GAYDKYGDI

-115 ITGKITVD
+115 TTGKITVD
-123 GKDFYVDENG
+123 GKDFYVDGNG
-133 NVLDYDGPDGTDTP
+133 NVLDYDGPEGTDTP
-147 EKSTETTISRSNGT
+147 EKSTETTIDRSNGT

-185 TMVPVKYNTETKNWI
+185 TMVPVKYNTETKNWN

-205 DAEWYNYAAQ
+205 DTEWYNYAVQ
-215 ISATESGGSSKWAN
+215 SSTTESGGSSKWAN
-229 VMLTDDIVVEKDGTT
+229 VMLTDDIVVEKGETT

-251 NLLTGNNLQTIVGAT
+251 NLITSNNLQTIVGAT

-286 KNSSGEVLGYSD
+286 KNSSGDVLGYSD

-319 INVNGSIGSTKYEYY
+319 INVNGSIESTKYEYY

-342 DLDQGGWSSRLTGI
+342 DLNQGGWSSRLTGI

-371 VKSNLSSLRYETI
+371 VKSSLSSLRPQTI
-384 GTLWQSAKN
+384 GTLWQSAKDN
-393 SFKAKTSG
+393 FKAKTTG

-416 TESKYGRNTTAVTK
+416 TESKYGRNTTAVTQ
-430 NTDSG
+430 NIDSE

-465 VGGVYEYVASYIANN
+465 VGGAFEYVASYIANN
-480 QNSYGYQFASNAGTS
+480 QSRSGYQFASNAGTS

-505 KYATVYNYNST
+505 KYATVYKYNT
-516 STSDSH
+516 TSDSK

-544 GNSTSSSWHSAYS
+544 GNSENSWHSAS
-557 YFVGTPYP
+557 SIFVDASIP
-565 FFGRGGFFNS
+565 FFKRGGHYTNS
-575 SGAGSFFFSVSD
+575 HAGSFYFVSD
-587 GNASSGSGFRPV
+587 DGNSLGFSGFRPV

>member
-1 MKGTKE
+1 
-7 QNLKKIQKRITKNT
+7 
-21 KGITLIALVVT
+21 
-32 IIILL
+32 
-37 ILAGV
+37 
-42 SIAMLTGNNGILSQ
+42 MLTGNNGILSQ

-65 EEAAREKIQLEVT
+65 EEGAREKIQLEVM
-78 GAYNKYGDI
+78 GAYDKYGNI
-87 DLGKLKTNL
+87 NVEKLKTNL

-123 GKDFYVDENG
+123 GKDFYVDGNG

-185 TMVPVKYNTETKNWI
+185 TMVPVKYNTETKNWN

-215 ISATESGGSSKWAN
+215 SSTTESGGSSKWAN

-266 VTTEGSMLVWVPRYA
+266 ITTEGSMLVWVPRYA
-281 YRITY
+281 YKITY
-286 KNSSGEVLGYSD
+286 KNSSGDVLGYSD

-342 DLDQGGWSSRLTGI
+342 DLDQGCWSQRLTGI

-371 VKSNLSSLRYETI
+371 VKSSLSSLRNQTI
-384 GTLWQSAKN
+384 GTLWQSAKDY
-393 SFKAKTSG
+393 FKAKTSG

-416 TESKYGRNTTAVTK
+416 TESKYGRNQTAVTK

-443 AGAYKDNILQSTT
+443 VGAYKDNILQSTT

-465 VGGVYEYVASYIANN
+465 VGGADEYVASYIANN

-495 SSKNDKTEST
+495 DSKNDKTEST
-505 KYATVYNYNST
+505 KYATVYKYNT
-516 STSDSH
+516 TSDSC
-522 QNNYDLNLNKVF
+522 QNNYNLNLNKVF
-534 GDGTTETSTS
+534 GDGTTETSTA
-544 GNSTSSSWHSAYS
+544 GEGHSSWHSAYS
-557 YFVGTPYP
+557 FFVYMYTP
-565 FFGRGGFFNS
+565 FFLRGGYYNDS
-575 SGAGSFFFSVSD
+575 RAGSFCFSSNNGGASSD
-587 GNASSGSGFRPV
+587 GGFRPV

>member
-1 MKGTKE
+1 MRGTKG

-123 GKDFYVDENG
+123 GKDFYVDGSG

-147 EKSTETTISRSNGT
+147 EVSTETSISRRNGT

-215 ISATESGGSSKWAN
+215 SSATESGGSSKWAN

-266 VTTEGSMLVWVPRYA
+266 ITTEGSMLVCVPRYA

-319 INVNGSIGSTKYEYY
+319 INVNGSIENTKYEYY

-356 WVGKFEATGSTSEVT
+356 WVGKFEATGSKSEVT
-371 VKSNLSSLRYETI
+371 VKSSLSSLRKQTI
-384 GTLWQSAKN
+384 GTLWQSAKDN
-393 SFKAKTSG
+393 FKAKTSG

-430 NTDSG
+430 NDAG

-465 VGGVYEYVASYIANN
+465 VGGAWEYVASYIANN
-480 QNSYGYQFASNAGTS
+480 QNSYGYQFASNVGTS
-495 SSKNDKTEST
+495 DSKNDKTEST
-505 KYATVYNYNST
+505 KYATVYKYNST
-516 STSDSH
+516 SDSY

-534 GDGTTETSTS
+534 GDGTTETSTL
-544 GNSTSSSWHSAYS
+544 GNNASSWHSAFS
-557 YFVGTPYP
+557 GFVDSSGP
-565 FFGRGGFFNS
+565 FFRRGCFYRDS
-575 SGAGSFFFSVSD
+575 SAGSFCFYNGVGNSD
-587 GNASSGSGFRPV
+587 YDYAGFRPV

>member
-1 MKGTKE
+1 MRGTKE

-115 ITGKITVD
+115 TTGKITVD
-123 GKDFYVDENG
+123 GKDFYVDGNG
-133 NVLDYDGPDGTDTP
+133 NVLDYDGPEGTDTP
-147 EKSTETTISRSNGT
+147 EVSTETSISRRNGT

-215 ISATESGGSSKWAN
+215 SSTTESGGSSKWAN

-266 VTTEGSMLVWVPRYA
+266 ITTEGSMLVWVPRYA

-371 VKSNLSSLRYETI
+371 VKSSLSSLRSETI
-384 GTLWQSAKN
+384 GTFWQSAKDN
-393 SFKAKTSG
+393 FKAKTSG

-430 NTDSG
+430 NDAG

-465 VGGVYEYVASYIANN
+465 VGGAWEYVASYIANN
-480 QNSYGYQFASNAGTS
+480 QNSYGYQFASNVGTS
-495 SSKNDKTEST
+495 DSKNDKTEST
-505 KYATVYNYNST
+505 KYATVYKYNST
-516 STSDSH
+516 SDSY

-534 GDGTTETSTS
+534 GDGTTETSTL
-544 GNSTSSSWHSAYS
+544 GNNASSWHSAFS
-557 YFVGTPYP
+557 YFVDSSGP
-565 FFGRGGFFNS
+565 FFRRGCFYRDS
-575 SGAGSFFFSVSD
+575 SAGSFCFYNGVGNSD
-587 GNASSGSGFRPV
+587 YDYAGFRPV

>member
-1 MKGTKE
+1 MEKFR
-7 QNLKKIQKRITKNT
+7 KKFFKST

-37 ILAGV
+37 ILAGI

-65 EEAAREKIQLEVT
+65 EEGAREKIQLEVM
-78 GAYNKYGDI
+78 GAYDKYGSI
-87 DLGKLKTNL
+87 NVEKLKTNL

-115 ITGKITVD
+115 TTGKITVD
-123 GKDFYVDENG
+123 GKDFYVDGNG
-133 NVLDYDGPDGTDTP
+133 NVLDYDGPEGTDTP
-147 EKSTETTISRSNGT
+147 EKSTETTIDRRNGT

-169 TSYAVSQTPNA
+169 TSYAVSRTPNA

-205 DAEWYNYAAQ
+205 DAEWYNYEVQ
-215 ISATESGGSSKWAN
+215 SSTTESGGSSKWAN
-229 VMLTDDIVVEKDGTT
+229 VMLTDDIVVEKGETT

-251 NLLTGNNLQTIVGAT
+251 NLLTSNSLQTIVGAT

-286 KNSSGEVLGYSD
+286 KNSSGDVLGYSD
-298 SRGIVTKDGK
+298 SRGVVTKDGK

-371 VKSNLSSLRYETI
+371 VKSSLSSLRDQTI
-384 GTLWQSAKN
+384 GTLWQSAKDN
-393 SFKAKTSG
+393 FKAKTSG

-416 TESKYGRNTTAVTK
+416 TESKYGRNTTAVTQ
-430 NTDSG
+430 NTNFG

-465 VGGVYEYVASYIANN
+465 VAGANEYVASYIANN

-505 KYATVYNYNST
+505 KYATVYN
-516 STSDSH
+516 STSDSN

-544 GNSTSSSWHSAYS
+544 GNSTSSWHLAFS
-557 YFVGTPYP
+557 YFVDTSRP
-565 FFGRGGFFNS
+565 FFLRGGYYGNS
-575 SGAGSFFFSVSD
+575 YQGSFCFDDDDGSSFS
-587 GNASSGSGFRPV
+587 NCGFRPV

>member
-1 MKGTKE
+1 MRGTKG
-7 QNLKKIQKRITKNT
+7 QNLKKRITKST

-37 ILAGV
+37 NLAGV

-65 EEAAREKIQLEVT
+65 EEGAREKIQLEVM
-78 GAYNKYGDI
+78 GAYDKYGNI
-87 DLGKLKTNL
+87 NVEKLKTNL

-115 ITGKITVD
+115 TTGKITVD
-123 GKDFYVDENG
+123 GKDFYVDGNG
-133 NVLDYDGPDGTDTP
+133 NVLDYDGPKGTDTP
-147 EKSTETTISRSNGT
+147 EKSTETTIDRSNGT
-161 IDVVFLQN
+161 IDIVFLQN

-205 DAEWYNYAAQ
+205 DAEWYSYEKQ
-215 ISATESGGSSKWAN
+215 SSTTESGGTSKWAN

-244 YDASAIK
+244 YDASAVK

-266 VTTEGSMLVWVPRYA
+266 ITTEGSMLVWVPRYA

-319 INVNGSIGSTKYEYY
+319 INVNGSIENTKYEYY

-371 VKSNLSSLRYETI
+371 VKSSLSSLRNQTI

-393 SFKAKTSG
+393 NFKAKTSG

-430 NTDSG
+430 NDAG

-465 VGGVYEYVASYIANN
+465 VGGAWEYVASYIANN
-480 QNSYGYQFASNAGTS
+480 ENSYGYQFASNAGTS
-495 SSKNDKTEST
+495 DSKNDKTKST
-505 KYATVYNYNST
+505 KYATVYKYNT
-516 STSDSH
+516 TSDSY

-544 GNSTSSSWHSAYS
+544 GTGLSSWHSAGS
-557 YFVGTPYP
+557 SFVGTPNP
-565 FFGRGGFFNS
+565 FFLRGGLYDD
-575 SGAGSFFFSVSD
+575 SGTGSFCFLNNYGDFS
-587 GNASSGSGFRPV
+587 NCNGFRPV

>member
-1 MKGTKE
+1 MRGTKG
-7 QNLKKIQKRITKNT
+7 QNLKKRITKST

-65 EEAAREKIQLEVT
+65 EEGAREKIQLEVM
-78 GAYNKYGDI
+78 GAYDEYGNI
-87 DLGKLKTNL
+87 NVEKLKTNL

-115 ITGKITVD
+115 TTGKITVD
-123 GKDFYVDENG
+123 GKDFYVDGNG

-185 TMVPVKYNTETKNWI
+185 TMVPVKYNTETKNWN

-205 DAEWYNYAAQ
+205 DTEWYNYVAQ
-215 ISATESGGSSKWAN
+215 SSTTESGGSSKWAN

-251 NLLTGNNLQTIVGAT
+251 DLLTSNSLQTIVGAT

-286 KNSSGEVLGYSD
+286 KNSSGDVLGYSD

-319 INVNGSIGSTKYEYY
+319 INVNGSIESTKYEYY

-342 DLDQGGWSSRLTGI
+342 DLNQGGWSSRLTGI

-371 VKSNLSSLRYETI
+371 VKSSLSSLRSQTI
-384 GTLWQSAKN
+384 GTLWQSAKDN
-393 SFKAKTSG
+393 FKAKTSG

-416 TESKYGRNTTAVTK
+416 TESKYGRNTTAVTR
-430 NTDSG
+430 NDAG

-465 VGGVYEYVASYIANN
+465 VGGAYEYVASYIANN

-505 KYATVYNYNST
+505 KYATVYNDNST
-516 STSDSH
+516 SGSN

-544 GNSTSSSWHSAYS
+544 GAGSSSWHSAYS
-557 YFVGTPYP
+557 CFVYTSYP
-565 FFGRGGFFNS
+565 FFGRGGDYDNS
-575 SGAGSFFFSVSD
+575 RAGSFFFYSL
-587 GNASSGSGFRPV
+587 SGFSNHYSGFRPV

>member
-1 MKGTKE
+1 MEKFR
-7 QNLKKIQKRITKNT
+7 KKIFKST

-65 EEAAREKIQLEVT
+65 EEGAREKIQLEVM
-78 GAYNKYGDI
+78 GAYDKYGSI
-87 DLGKLKTNL
+87 NVEKLKTNL

-115 ITGKITVD
+115 TTGKITVD
-123 GKDFYVDENG
+123 GKDFYVDGNG

-147 EKSTETTISRSNGT
+147 EKSTETTINRWNGT
-161 IDVVFLQN
+161 IDIVFLQN

-205 DAEWYNYAAQ
+205 DAEWYNYEVQ
-215 ISATESGGSSKWAN
+215 SSTTESGGSSKWAN

-251 NLLTGNNLQTIVGAT
+251 NLLTSNSLQTIVGAT

-342 DLDQGGWSSRLTGI
+342 NLDQGGWSSRLTGI

-371 VKSNLSSLRYETI
+371 VKSSLSSLRNKTI
-384 GTLWQSAKN
+384 GTFWQSAKDN
-393 SFKAKTSG
+393 FKAKTSG

-435 YYTGGAST
+435 FYTGGAST

-465 VGGVYEYVASYIANN
+465 VGGATEYVASYIANN
-480 QNSYGYQFASNAGTS
+480 QSNCGYQFASNDGTS
-495 SSKNDKTEST
+495 DSKNDKTKST
-505 KYATVYNYNST
+505 KYATVYKYNT
-516 STSDSH
+516 TSDSWRD
-522 QNNYDLNLNKVF
+522 NYYLNLNKVF
-534 GDGTTETSTS
+534 GDGTTETSIEGT
-544 GNSTSSSWHSAYS
+544 GRNSWHSACSDSVYTS
-557 YFVGTPYP
+557 SS
-565 FFGRGGFFNS
+565 FFERGGDCLDSRAGSFYFNS
-575 SGAGSFFFSVSD
+575 SAGHSD
-587 GNASSGSGFRPV
+587 FIYGFRPV